1 MKNRIIIQR
10 KFVFTALMM
19 FALAM
24 GAGAQTVTFR
34 EGNSVQT
41 PDGRIGVIESFKN
54 QEMAK
59 VKFGENDSQYFMLT
73 SLKVVKPPKPPRT
86 EPLET
91 FRVGDIVE
99 NNKGQQLRI
108 DSIRGDSA
116 VVRYGVG
123 KYNVYTEKLEDLTS
137 VKTAAARREQ
147 DNAGKLVRAQ
157 FEDDARPFFDLIIK
171 VAPGFDPKYRLEFS
185 FNPVAA
191 TYEGW
196 MKELTA
202 LAVVCQKYPNLT
214 NPLDA
219 DKNSIRK
226 NVADWCKIAEQR
238 TAVVKRMK
246 NIVGEQRIS
255 SDIVSWTNQINDTLR
270 NFDDGHVSDE
280 LQMLLY
286 DRAAWEQ
293 KKLKF
298 AKEIYADAGAEMP
311 MKMFAPLNEKADE
324 LKAKIES
331 DAPNRSWKQ
340 PNFKDAALEA
350 LARREVPT
358 DFPGAKVFK
367 TGMDDTTWKVRDDTS
382 LVGSG
387 TGYKLYRTT
396 KGAYR
401 FKLGSALIKLPNQPF
416 CQIREFQ
423 VTQYKAGA
431 GFGAAKAWIAG
442 IGVFVKCP

>member
-10 KFVFTALMM
+10 KFVFAALMM

-59 VKFGENDSQYFMLT
+59 VKFGENDSQYFMPT
-73 SLKVVKPPKPPRT
+73 SFKIVKPPKPPRT

-91 FRVGDIVE
+91 FRVGDMVE
-99 NNKGQQLRI
+99 NDKGQQLRI
-108 DSIRGDSA
+108 DSISGDSA

-137 VKTAAARREQ
+137 MKTAAARRER

-157 FEDDARPFFDLIIK
+157 FEDDAKPFFDLIIT

-185 FNPVAA
+185 FNPVNA
-191 TYEGW
+191 TYEKW
-196 MKELTA
+196 MKELTT
-202 LAVVCQKYPNLT
+202 LSVVCQKYPNLM

-246 NIVGEQRIS
+246 TIVGEQRI
-255 SDIVSWTNQINDTLR
+255 NRPL
-270 NFDDGHVSDE
+270 
-280 LQMLLY
+280 
-286 DRAAWEQ
+286 
-293 KKLKF
+293 
-298 AKEIYADAGAEMP
+298 AKE
-311 MKMFAPLNEKADE
+311 
-324 LKAKIES
+324 S
-331 DAPNRSWKQ
+331 
-340 PNFKDAALEA
+340 
-350 LARREVPT
+350 
-358 DFPGAKVFK
+358 
-367 TGMDDTTWKVRDDTS
+367 
-382 LVGSG
+382 
-387 TGYKLYRTT
+387 
-396 KGAYR
+396 
-401 FKLGSALIKLPNQPF
+401 
-416 CQIREFQ
+416 
-423 VTQYKAGA
+423 
-431 GFGAAKAWIAG
+431 
-442 IGVFVKCP
+442 